1 MQMREVSARKEG
13 SPMQCNDFR
22 ELADSYL
29 SDELLIET
37 NHDLIRHLESC
48 ADCRNELAARR
59 ELRSKL
65 RKGFQQAAELQ
76 IPDEFAGNLRDELRR
91 VMLRSPRSSIRTT
104 LIRRAAYVAIA
115 ASLVVVAALGFRVI
129 QHRSNV
135 QPNIVTEAGR
145 ETKSSTGGSE
155 SSNSTGRAL
164 VSASLTENAIGDH
177 RDCAINHRLKERPI
191 DLDEGGRS
199 YDRAYINL
207 VQAVM
212 SDGQLPGGT
221 TLVAAHSCIFNG
233 QRFGHVILKFHDQL
247 VSVLVTA
254 VGVAQTSE
262 QNAIG
267 ASKEESIT
275 SAGSN
280 VYRVAHFE
288 TGLHAV
294 FVISSLSEAENMAIA
309 RAIAPSVSKHV
320 ERAEVA

>member
-1 MQMREVSARKEG
+1 
-13 SPMQCNDFR
+13 MQCSDFR

-48 ADCRNELAARR
+48 ADCRHELAARR

-65 RKGFQQAAELQ
+65 RKGFRQAAELQ
-76 IPDEFAGNLRDELRR
+76 MPDEFAGELRSQLR
-91 VMLRSPRSSIRTT
+91 NATLLPSRSPFQTT
-104 LIRRAAYVAIA
+104 LTRRAAYLAIA
-115 ASLVVVAALGFRVI
+115 ASLVIAAALGFSAI
-129 QHRSNV
+129 QQRLNV

-177 RDCAINHRLKERPI
+177 RDCAINHRLKEKPV

-212 SDGQLPGGT
+212 SDGQLPGGA

-233 QRFGHVILKFHDQL
+233 QRFGHVILKYHDQL

-254 VGVAQTSE
+254 VGAAQTSE
-262 QNAIG
+262 QKALG

-275 SAGSN
+275 SAWSD

-288 TGLHAV
+288 TARHAV
-294 FVISSLSEAENMAIA
+294 FVVSSLREADNVAIA

-320 ERAEVA
+320 ARAEAA

>member
-1 MQMREVSARKEG
+1 
-13 SPMQCNDFR
+13 MQCSDFR

-29 SDELLIET
+29 SNELLIET
-37 NHDLIRHLESC
+37 NHDLIKHLESC
-48 ADCRNELAARR
+48 ADCRHELTARR
-59 ELRSKL
+59 EFRSKL

-76 IPDEFAGNLRDELRR
+76 IPDEFAGKLRDELRN
-91 VMLRSPRSSIRTT
+91 VKLRSPRSSFRSTGA
-104 LIRRAAYVAIA
+104 RWAAYVAIA
-115 ASLVVVAALGFRVI
+115 ASLVIAAALGFRAI
-129 QHRSNV
+129 QQRSYV

-145 ETKSSTGGSE
+145 GTKSSTGGSE

-191 DLDEGGRS
+191 ELDEGGRR

-212 SDGQLPGGT
+212 SDGRLPSGA

-233 QRFGHVILKFHDQL
+233 QRFGHVILKYHDQL

-254 VGVAQTSE
+254 VGAAQTSE
-262 QNAIG
+262 QNALG
-267 ASKEESIT
+267 ASKEESIA
-275 SAGSN
+275 SAGSD

-288 TGLHAV
+288 TARHAV
-294 FVISSLSEAENMAIA
+294 FVVSSLSEAENMAIA
-309 RAIAPSVSKHV
+309 RAVAPSVSKHV

>member
-1 MQMREVSARKEG
+1 MRCS
-13 SPMQCNDFR
+13 DFR

-48 ADCRNELAARR
+48 ADCRLELAARR
-59 ELRSKL
+59 ELRNKL

-76 IPDEFAGNLRDELRR
+76 VPGEFAGNLRDELRKVR
-91 VMLRSPRSSIRTT
+91 QRSPRSSFRTT
-104 LIRRAAYVAIA
+104 MTRRAAFAAIA
-115 ASLVVVAALGFRVI
+115 ASLVIAAALGFRAI
-129 QHRSNV
+129 QQRNV
-135 QPNIVTEAGR
+135 RPNIVAEADR
-145 ETKSSTGGSE
+145 ETESSTGGSE

-164 VSASLTENAIGDH
+164 VSAALTENAIGDH
-177 RDCAINHRLKERPI
+177 RNCAINHRLKEKPI

-221 TLVAAHSCIFNG
+221 TLVEAHSCIFNG
-233 QRFGHVILKFHDQL
+233 QRFGHVILKYHDQL

-254 VGVAQTSE
+254 VGAAQTSE
-262 QNAIG
+262 QKVIG
-267 ASKEESIT
+267 ASKEESIA
-275 SAGSN
+275 SAGSD

-288 TGLHAV
+288 TAFHVV
-294 FVISSLSEAENMAIA
+294 FVISSLSEADNMAIA
-309 RAIAPSVSKHV
+309 QAVAPSVSKHV

>member
-1 MQMREVSARKEG
+1 
-13 SPMQCNDFR
+13 MQCSDFR

-48 ADCRNELAARR
+48 ADCRHELTARR

-76 IPDEFAGNLRDELRR
+76 MPDEFAGHLRNELRN
-91 VMLRSPRSSIRTT
+91 VMLLPSRSWFRT
-104 LIRRAAYVAIA
+104 IVGRRAAYIAIA
-115 ASLVVVAALGFRVI
+115 ASLVVAAALGFRAI
-129 QHRSNV
+129 QQRSNV

-164 VSASLTENAIGDH
+164 VSGSLTENAIGDH

-233 QRFGHVILKFHDQL
+233 QRFGHVILKYHDQL
-247 VSVLVTA
+247 VSLLVTA
-254 VGVAQTSE
+254 VGATQTSE
-262 QNAIG
+262 QKALG

-275 SAGSN
+275 SAWSD

-288 TGLHAV
+288 TARHAV
-294 FVISSLSEAENMAIA
+294 FVVSSLSEADNIAIA
-309 RAIAPSVSKHV
+309 RALAPSVSKHV
-320 ERAEVA
+320 ARAEVA